1 MRTKF
6 RTIIP
11 ILIAVITAIS
21 VIPAYAEVIPRESLP
36 ENTPQAAV
44 DTAEVLIGATL
55 AKVEYGMG
63 YADARAETNRI
74 IFEAFLSNQTNGYSY
89 GLLTIIANNAIY
101 EYRDMY
107 LRPEY
112 YRNAEEI
119 VKIMITDLIASV
131 ENGTMTYDDAKKQA
145 YIRIY
150 QSVNPAFNP
159 EDCYMTDFCYWDIP
173 AADSAYFNRARKLL
187 LNAEEQYRNSVCRI

>member
-6 RTIIP
+6 ITIIP

-44 DTAEVLIGATL
+44 DTAEVLIGTTL
-55 AKVEYGMG
+55 SKVESGMG
-63 YADARAETNRI
+63 YADARAETNCI

-119 VKIMITDLIASV
+119 VKIMIADLIASV

-187 LNAEEQYRNSVCRI
+187 LNAEEQYKCLS

>member
-44 DTAEVLIGATL
+44 DTAEVLIAATL

>member
-131 ENGTMTYDDAKKQA
+131 ENGTMAYDEAKKQA

-173 AADSAYFNRARKLL
+173 AVDSAYFNRTRKLL

>member
-55 AKVEYGMG
+55 AKVESGMG

-107 LRPEY
+107 LRHEY
-112 YRNAEEI
+112 YRNAGEI

-131 ENGTMTYDDAKKQA
+131 EKGAMTYDDAKKQA

-173 AADSAYFNRARKLL
+173 AVDSAYFNRARKLL
-187 LNAEEQYRNSVCRI
+187 LNAEEQYRN

>member
-44 DTAEVLIGATL
+44 DTAEVLIAATL

-131 ENGTMTYDDAKKQA
+131 ENGTMAYDEAKKQA

>member
-6 RTIIP
+6 RIIIP
-11 ILIAVITAIS
+11 ILIAVITAIY

-44 DTAEVLIGATL
+44 DTAEVLIGTTL
-55 AKVEYGMG
+55 SKVESGMG

-119 VKIMITDLIASV
+119 VKITIADLIASV
-131 ENGTMTYDDAKKQA
+131 ANGTMTYNEAKKQA

-150 QSVNPAFNP
+150 QSINPAFNP

-173 AADSAYFNRARKLL
+173 AVDSAYFNRARKLL
-187 LNAEEQYRNSVCRI
+187 LNAEEQYKCLS

>member
-55 AKVEYGMG
+55 AKVESGTG

-112 YRNAEEI
+112 YRNAEET
-119 VKIMITDLIASV
+119 VKIMIADLIASV

-159 EDCYMTDFCYWDIP
+159 EDYYMTDFCYWDIP
-173 AADSAYFNRARKLL
+173 AVDSAYFNRARKLL
-187 LNAEEQYRNSVCRI
+187 LNAEEQYRNSVCWI

>member
-173 AADSAYFNRARKLL
+173 AVDSAYFNRARKLL
-187 LNAEEQYRNSVCRI
+187 LNAEEQYRNKTIL

>member
-44 DTAEVLIGATL
+44 DTAEALIGATL
-55 AKVEYGMG
+55 AKVESGMG
-63 YADARAETNRI
+63 YADARVETNRI
-74 IFEAFLSNQTNGYSY
+74 IFGAFLNNQTNGYSY

-101 EYRDMY
+101 EYRDLY
-107 LRPEY
+107 LRSEY
-112 YRNAEEI
+112 YSNAEEI
-119 VKIMITDLIASV
+119 VKIMLADLIIV
-131 ENGTMTYDDAKKQA
+131 IDRAKQLQVSIRLFQRKPRTKNTLSHTNLLPQQQQKTHVPKQH
-145 YIRIY
+145 
-150 QSVNPAFNP
+150 QSQ
-159 EDCYMTDFCYWDIP
+159 
-173 AADSAYFNRARKLL
+173 KLQL
-187 LNAEEQYRNSVCRI
+187 RLK

>member
-6 RTIIP
+6 RTIIS

-55 AKVEYGMG
+55 SKVESGMG

-173 AADSAYFNRARKLL
+173 AVDSAYFNRARKLL

>member
-55 AKVEYGMG
+55 AKVESGMG

-131 ENGTMTYDDAKKQA
+131 ENGTMAYDEAKKQA

-173 AADSAYFNRARKLL
+173 AVDSAYFNRARKLL
-187 LNAEEQYRNSVCRI
+187 LNAEEQYRNSVCWI